1 MDSVP
6 QRAPPEFGRMARWG
20 SNRRRSRVGL
30 DWARVSHS
38 WATSRRWMSVGG
50 GGIQRSTRP
59 ARWPGRT
66 VNPLSG
72 PLDRVLDRV
81 RACRI
86 CEDQLEPR
94 PVLRVATDSR
104 VIIIGQAPGSKVH
117 ASGVPWNDP
126 SGDLPPPLV
135 CADGHPQLLAQMG
148 QARLILVV
156 GQYAQRQYLGTRE
169 PTLTE
174 TVRSFEAYL
183 PRYFPLPHPSWR
195 SRGWMKRNPWFGN
208 DVLPRLRALVAESLD
223 N

>member
-1 MDSVP
+1 M
-6 QRAPPEFGRMARWG
+6 GH
-20 SNRRRSRVGL
+20 
-30 DWARVSHS
+30 VSTVDVS
-38 WATSRRWMSVGG
+38 GG

-135 CADGHPQLLAQMG
+135 CADWHPQLLAQMG